1 MGGFG
6 LRLLPNLP
14 AEFPQSG
21 AGVQS
26 WDTLPPSASFS
37 FSGYIG
43 HYHLTNQKWDPG
55 PFDFKD
61 FCRKLR
67 GQGYALVELHRL
79 DEATGAYQ
87 GCLKLVPGE
96 PKSLAE
102 LGYIQGLRA
111 KAH

>member
-1 MGGFG
+1 
-6 LRLLPNLP
+6 
-14 AEFPQSG
+14 
-21 AGVQS
+21 
-26 WDTLPPSASFS
+26 
-37 FSGYIG
+37 
-43 HYHLTNQKWDPG
+43 
-55 PFDFKD
+55 
-61 FCRKLR
+61 LR